1 MSLENL
7 IYTRKSCRKYLDEK
21 ISNEEF
27 DSIKDFID
35 NAKRLNDSIEFRY
48 EILTKDKVNI
58 KTRWS
63 APYYLALYSEKKDNY
78 MENIGFIFQQV
89 SLYMQSLNIGNCWVG
104 MAKPKVEKENFVIV
118 ISFGKSDDISR
129 DLSKFKRKDLSK
141 FSDFSDD
148 RLKPAYYAP
157 SAVNSQPW
165 YFKHTSDGYDV
176 YQIQQNIVKRKLFGK
191 WNPIDVGIALAHLY
205 IANRDTFKFEIKSD
219 YENLKGRTYVGSI
232 SIW

>member
-35 NAKRLNDSIEFRY
+35 NAKRLNDSIEFHY
-48 EILTKDKVNI
+48 EILTKDEVNI

-104 MAKPKVEKENFVIV
+104 MAT
-118 ISFGKSDDISR
+118 KS
-129 DLSKFKRKDLSK
+129 
-141 FSDFSDD
+141 
-148 RLKPAYYAP
+148 
-157 SAVNSQPW
+157 
-165 YFKHTSDGYDV
+165 
-176 YQIQQNIVKRKLFGK
+176 
-191 WNPIDVGIALAHLY
+191 
-205 IANRDTFKFEIKSD
+205 
-219 YENLKGRTYVGSI
+219 
-232 SIW
+232 